1 VRLSIKEHLERNKNA
16 FSCLGVAGGWSL
28 LAIFCIC
35 LFPSV
40 FQNTDRRIFDRKI
53 SLKPAPDH
61 PKEIVHLDIDDAA
74 VREFGQWPWDRRH
87 SARIVEKLSEIGAKV
102 VVFDILYSSSGKS
115 EEGDRS
121 FFDAIEKAGNVVSA
135 TGLGISPRSSE
146 KKLEL
151 DADRSRA
158 EALYN
163 RSWNVKVPGS
173 IALFK
178 VTNLK
183 NSLLPLP
190 EIIKRSKELGHI
202 KGTADPD
209 GVHRTVPLLVSVED
223 LCVPSLSLAAV
234 MTYWDLNPVS
244 VSLDDKGL
252 LHINHSGRVVAVP
265 ISSEGIMRVNWGKPW
280 ESFKH
285 YSALD
290 VLIDTSDPSLAAR
303 YKNKIVVV
311 GVTVSGA
318 TDFGATP
325 VGINVPLSRLHSNA
339 IATMLTGAF
348 ISEIRFFPY
357 IAGLGAILAMLV
369 SLFVSKFRLAWSIL
383 IVASTSLLFACVS
396 TASLI
401 MWLYEIPMSGFFFI
415 FLPGSLGA
423 VALRT
428 IFAELEA
435 ARISRALNCYLSPQI
450 REAILKR
457 STEIDL
463 STKRKE
469 LTIVFVD
476 IEGFS
481 TISETVEMEYLNEF
495 LNDFFKMAT
504 EAIFRHGGTIDKFL
518 GDGLLAFF
526 GDPLP
531 LEGHALAAVSA
542 AIDTQKGMEQLSRR
556 WSNFGLKEFEKGI
569 KIRIGI
575 STGIVVVGNL
585 GTSGLMEYTVLGSTV
600 NIANRLQA
608 KARPGGIL
616 MTSRT
621 WALVKDQ
628 IPASKQETVTL
639 KGIDREIDV
648 YHLETPMT

>member
-1 VRLSIKEHLERNKNA
+1 M
-16 FSCLGVAGGWSL
+16 
-28 LAIFCIC
+28 
-35 LFPSV
+35 
-40 FQNTDRRIFDRKI
+40 
-53 SLKPAPDH
+53 
-61 PKEIVHLDIDDAA
+61 
-74 VREFGQWPWDRRH
+74 
-87 SARIVEKLSEIGAKV
+87 SEIGAKV

-146 KKLEL
+146 KKLEP
-151 DADRSRA
+151 DADRSRE

-163 RSWNVKVPGS
+163 RSWNVKVPRS

-183 NSLLPLP
+183 SSLLPLP
-190 EIIKRSKELGHI
+190 AIIRRSKELGHI

-209 GVHRTVPLLVSVED
+209 GVHRTLPLLVTVKD
-223 LCVPSLSLAAV
+223 RCVPSLSLAAV
-234 MTYWDLNPVS
+234 MAYWDLNPVS
-244 VSLDDKGL
+244 VSVDDKGFL
-252 LHINHSGRVVAVP
+252 QINRSGRVIEVP
-265 ISSEGIMRVNWGKPW
+265 ISSEGMMRVNWGKPW
-280 ESFKH
+280 ERFKH

-303 YKNKIVVV
+303 YKDKIVVV
-311 GVTVSGA
+311 GVTASGA

-325 VGINVPLSRLHSNA
+325 LAIDVPLSRVHSNA
-339 IATMLTGAF
+339 IGTILTGAF
-348 ISEIRFFPY
+348 ITEICFFPY

-369 SLFVSKFRLAWSIL
+369 SLFVSRFRLAWRIL
-383 IVASTSLLFACVS
+383 IVVSISLLFASVS
-396 TASLI
+396 TASFI
-401 MWLYEIPMSGFFFI
+401 MWSYEIPLSGFFFI

-423 VALRT
+423 VVLRT

-435 ARISRALNCYLSPQI
+435 ARVSRALNCYLSPQI
-450 REAILKR
+450 REAILKQR
-457 STEIDL
+457 TEIDL

-469 LTIVFVD
+469 LTVVFVD

-481 TISETVEMEYLNEF
+481 TISEGVEIEYLNQF
-495 LNDFFKMAT
+495 LNEFFEMAT
-504 EAIFRHGGTIDKFL
+504 QAVFRHGGTIDKFL
-518 GDGLLAFF
+518 GDGLMVFF

-531 LEGHALAAVSA
+531 LASHALAAVSS
-542 AIDTQKGMEQLSRR
+542 AIEMQKGMAQLSHR

-569 KIRIGI
+569 NIRIGI
-575 STGIVVVGNL
+575 STGIVVVGNV
-585 GTSGLMEYTVLGSTV
+585 GTSELMEYTVLGSTV

-628 IPASKQETVTL
+628 IQLPVAKQESVTL
-639 KGIDREIDV
+639 KGIHRDIDV
-648 YHLETPMT
+648 YHLEPPLT